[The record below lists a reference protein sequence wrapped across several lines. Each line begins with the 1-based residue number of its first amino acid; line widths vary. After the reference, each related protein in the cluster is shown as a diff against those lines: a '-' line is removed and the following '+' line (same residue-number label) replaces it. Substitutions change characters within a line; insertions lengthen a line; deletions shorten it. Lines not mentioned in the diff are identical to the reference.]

1 MCLFLCLNLRFL
13 CENGGLVFISIRNK
27 FASPYL
33 LIWGL
38 VGLDRVYI
46 TVCLV
51 GRRLNL
57 TSTSSKPTFC
67 CIYVFQSHKR
77 GGKYGKNTNI
87 VELTLSKIDNNA
99 SHDFLSG
106 ELYQC
111 CHARQQ
117 FFLSLPESRLLDSKC
132 SQCGT
137 V

>member
-1 MCLFLCLNLRFL
+1 M
-13 CENGGLVFISIRNK
+13 
-27 FASPYL
+27 
-33 LIWGL
+33 LILGL

-57 TSTSSKPTFC
+57 TSTSLKSTMQHFAA
-67 CIYVFQSHKR
+67 YMFFQSHKR

-132 SQCGT
+132 SQCGK